1 MRENYKFESKKDSPD
16 INAILFGK
24 TKKEGGKYRNKSI

>member
-24 TKKEGGKYRNKSI
+24 LKEGGKYRNKSI